1 MTTPMIESPVDAI
14 ATRAPG
20 SAVIRDTLIM
30 SRRNL
35 RRVMRTPELLVF
47 SSALPIS
54 FTLLFH
60 YVFGGAV
67 HIPGLTYVD
76 YLIPTMLVLSPLF
89 GATTAI
95 AMAEDMTGGMIERFR
110 SLPIARSAVLAG
122 RTVADLARTVAVA
135 VIVLGVGLPLGF
147 RFHNG
152 FLPALAAFGL
162 VVAFSFALSWVMAW
176 IGMNLK
182 DPQAA
187 AIAAFLPIFLM
198 TFAGSGIVPVDTLPG
213 WLEAFANV
221 QPVSVTIDAVR
232 ALAQGGPIFHPLWQS
247 LTWTVGILAVFMPLA
262 VREYR
267 KV

>member
-1 MTTPMIESPVDAI
+1 MTTLTTGSPVDAI
-14 ATRAPG
+14 TTTAPG
-20 SAVIRDTLIM
+20 SAVIRDTLTM

-35 RRVMRTPELLVF
+35 RRVLRTPQLLGF
-47 SSALPIS
+47 STALPIS

-67 HIPGLTYVD
+67 HIPGQTYVD
-76 YLIPTMLVLSPLF
+76 YLIPTMLVLGPLF

-122 RTVADLARTVAVA
+122 RTVADLARTVVVA

-152 FLPALAAFGL
+152 FLAALAAFGL
-162 VVAFSFALSWVMAW
+162 VLAFSFAISWAMAW
-176 IGMNLK
+176 IGMTLK

-187 AIAAFLPIFLM
+187 SVAAFLPIFLM
-198 TFAGSGIVPVDTLPG
+198 TFAGAGIVPVHTLPG
-213 WLEAFANV
+213 WLQAFANV
-221 QPVSVTIDAVR
+221 QPISVTINAVR

-247 LTWTVGILAVFMPLA
+247 LAWTIGILAAFIPLA